1 MSLTI
6 SQIIDLLK
14 PLAVAGCASDV
25 LNQDINQIVYHTRE
39 LQSGYA
45 FVNFKNEAILNS
57 CSLLLQEEI
66 IAEYQGPQ
74 LAFGTQLKERA
85 EQLSLELHRQNWQQ
99 VKFLAVTGTNGK
111 STVVQLCRQMIEAV
125 DPKSCPSSVGT
136 LGIACGSWR
145 KSLNNTTPMPIDLH
159 RAFNELV
166 QRGSKVIVLEASS
179 HGLAQGRLKG
189 LRFEAAA
196 FTSFGQDHLDFHN
209 NMQMYLNA
217 KLKLADLC
225 SGPLVI
231 NVDEAAFKTL
241 LNREHAW
248 GYSLEQQKSEAFLEI
263 IKTSI
268 EGFEVQLHFKNK
280 VIKSKVPFWGKH
292 NLQNLCAA
300 TGLASALGYPM
311 EALVASWSRLSL
323 PRGRL
328 EKVNTRALG
337 EVLIDYAHTPD
348 ALRIVLEAAR
358 LHSPKAQLR
367 ILFGCGGDRD
377 RGKRPLMGKIA
388 AELADEV
395 ILTSDN
401 SRSEDPQSILNQILA
416 GVEQTKKISTEID
429 RLLAINKALAQQ
441 KTGDILLL
449 CGKGHETEQIR
460 GQERIKMDE
469 FEICQN
475 Y

>member
-1 MSLTI
+1 MSLTL
-6 SQIIDLLK
+6 SKIIELLN
-14 PLAVAGCASDV
+14 PVAIVGCDGEI
-25 LNQDINQIVYHTRE
+25 LNQNIDQVVYHIHE
-39 LQSGYA
+39 IQAGFA
-45 FVNFKNEAILNS
+45 FVNFKNEALARP
-57 CSLLLQEEI
+57 CALLLQDEI
-66 IAEYQGPQ
+66 DAEYHGPQ
-74 LAFGTQLKERA
+74 LAFGTKLKECA
-85 EQLSLELHRQNWQQ
+85 EQLSLELHRQNWQK

-111 STVVQLCRQMIEAV
+111 SSVVQLCRQMIEAV

-136 LGIACGSWR
+136 LGIACGTWSR
-145 KSLNNTTPMPIDLH
+145 SLNNTTPMPIDLH
-159 RAFNELV
+159 RAFNDLV
-166 QRGSKVIVLEASS
+166 QRGSKVIVIEASS

-189 LRFEAAA
+189 LLFEAVA

-231 NVDEAAFKTL
+231 NLDEPAFKTL
-241 LNREHAW
+241 LSRDRAW
-248 GYSLEQQKSEAFLEI
+248 GYSLEQLKAQAYVEI
-263 IKTSI
+263 LGTTLK
-268 EGFEVQLHFKNK
+268 GFKVQLHHDQQLINAE
-280 VIKSKVPFWGKH
+280 VPFWGKH

-300 TGLASALGYPM
+300 TGLALALGYPM
-311 EALVASWSRLSL
+311 AALAQSWSELSL

-328 EKVNTRALG
+328 ERVNTRALG
-337 EVLIDYAHTPD
+337 EVRIDYAHTPD

-358 LHSPKAQLR
+358 LHAPKAHLR

-388 AELADEV
+388 AELADEG

-416 GVEQTKKISTEID
+416 GVEQPEKIHMEVD
-429 RLLAINKALAQQ
+429 RLAAIQKALAQQ
-441 KTGDILLL
+441 RVGDLLLL